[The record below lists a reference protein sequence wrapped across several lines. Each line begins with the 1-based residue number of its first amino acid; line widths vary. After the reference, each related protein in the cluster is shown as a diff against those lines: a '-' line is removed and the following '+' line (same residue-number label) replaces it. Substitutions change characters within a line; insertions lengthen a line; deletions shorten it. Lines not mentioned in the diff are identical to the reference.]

1 MKIRQ
6 LQNHKGKKK
15 KKEQGG
21 RKEKKRK
28 SNGCTLGFYNGY
40 FGDSFWPKKKNC
52 RTQKGPF
59 GGKVLKNP
67 VQSDPRLMQLKKPKE
82 WPRLEKPF
90 N

>member
-6 LQNHKGKKK
+6 LQNNKGQKK

-40 FGDSFWPKKKNC
+40 FGDSFWPKKK
-52 RTQKGPF
+52 RTVGR
-59 GGKVLKNP
+59 KVLKNS
-67 VQSDPRLMQLKKPKE
+67 VQSDPRLMPLKKLNE
-82 WPRLEKPF
+82 WPRLVKPF